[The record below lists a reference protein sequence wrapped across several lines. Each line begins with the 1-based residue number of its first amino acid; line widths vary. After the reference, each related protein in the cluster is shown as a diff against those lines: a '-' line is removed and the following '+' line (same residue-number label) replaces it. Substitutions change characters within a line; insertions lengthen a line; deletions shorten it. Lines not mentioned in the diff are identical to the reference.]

1 MLSSFLLHPSTIY
14 IILHTLISTCVAI
27 RVIMRRT
34 PTGVALAWLLM
45 IYAFPGIGTLA
56 YLLIGER
63 RIGSS
68 RSQGISTIRNNFSE
82 ISHKTLDPQSCQIDW
97 PHEHS
102 SAKAMNQIGTNL
114 IGFKTAKGNHLE
126 LFSDTTNILT
136 AIAKDIDSA
145 NSTVLIEFYIWN
157 EGGLADEVLN
167 SLVRAAK
174 RGVKCVVL
182 IDQLGARTW
191 WKSQQPQLLRKAG
204 IQVLPAL
211 PVGLFRTFIGRTDL
225 RLHRKIVVIDCN
237 IAWTGSMNMV
247 DPRFFKQDAG
257 VGQWVDAMTR
267 IQGTI
272 VSPLACTM
280 LSDWALESGES
291 LLDLFQQLNIQPT
304 SAVGSADIQVVPS
317 GPGQSGD
324 GLLHMILELIH
335 SADTE
340 LILTTPY
347 LIPDDSLLRALR
359 GAAARGVRV
368 QIIVPE
374 KVDSFLTRHASR
386 SYFDD
391 LIDAGIQIYLYRDG
405 LLHTKSIT
413 VDKEIS
419 MFGTVNFD
427 MRSFWLNYEVAL
439 FAYDSSFTLQLRDLQ
454 QSYINDSTILDKSS
468 WNVRPF
474 TQKLLENTL
483 RLASPLL

>member
-1 MLSSFLLHPSTIY
+1 
-14 IILHTLISTCVAI
+14 
-27 RVIMRRT
+27 
-34 PTGVALAWLLM
+34 
-45 IYAFPGIGTLA
+45 
-56 YLLIGER
+56 
-63 RIGSS
+63 
-68 RSQGISTIRNNFSE
+68 
-82 ISHKTLDPQSCQIDW
+82 
-97 PHEHS
+97 
-102 SAKAMNQIGTNL
+102 
-114 IGFKTAKGNHLE
+114 
-126 LFSDTTNILT
+126 
-136 AIAKDIDSA
+136 
-145 NSTVLIEFYIWN
+145 
-157 EGGLADEVLN
+157 
-167 SLVRAAK
+167 
-174 RGVKCVVL
+174 
-182 IDQLGARTW
+182 
-191 WKSQQPQLLRKAG
+191 
-204 IQVLPAL
+204 
-211 PVGLFRTFIGRTDL
+211 
-225 RLHRKIVVIDCN
+225 
-237 IAWTGSMNMV
+237 MNMV

-359 GAAARGVRV
+359 GAAARSVRV

-439 FAYDSSFTLQLRDLQ
+439 FAYDSSFTQQLRDLQ